1 MKKGI
6 AADGRSVGELRL
18 RARLKRLRW
27 YMESSIKRS
36 GRARPGW
43 LGVVCLLALMAL
55 APMLLA
61 AQAGPTANAP
71 VTVVD
76 NGDRGPWTTGS
87 SR

>member
-1 MKKGI
+1 M
-6 AADGRSVGELRL
+6 
-18 RARLKRLRW
+18 
-27 YMESSIKRS
+27 KRS
-36 GRARPGW
+36 GCARPGW

-76 NGDRGPWTTGS
+76 NGRSWTMDNGIVKVTVSKDNGS
-87 SR
+87 CD